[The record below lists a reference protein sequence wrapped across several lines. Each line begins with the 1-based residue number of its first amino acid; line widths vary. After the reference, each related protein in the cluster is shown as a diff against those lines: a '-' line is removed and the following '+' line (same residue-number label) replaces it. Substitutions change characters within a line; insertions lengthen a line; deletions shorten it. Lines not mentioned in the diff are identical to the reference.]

1 MSTEPLTKDNRL
13 AVRSE
18 LIRIA
23 AALAKG
29 EYVPHE
35 FDSDNFYVSTPRAE
49 RRRIIAACEKIE
61 EDCKVLAIKLRD
73 LADRLN
79 AEHRREPSG
88 AQEPSRDMAS
98 KDRGFL
104 LDEIERLTSA
114 LDGVRRCTNY
124 HECDC
129 RERVTKALRGEES
142 RGGPAECRP

>member
-1 MSTEPLTKDNRL
+1 MTEPLTKDNRL
-13 AVRSE
+13 AVSSE

-104 LDEIERLTSA
+104 LDEIARLTREREQLIARCEAMTISFEKMRCLERLA
-114 LDGVRRCTNY
+114 
-124 HECDC
+124 
-129 RERVTKALRGEES
+129 AA
-142 RGGPAECRP
+142 GGRDPK